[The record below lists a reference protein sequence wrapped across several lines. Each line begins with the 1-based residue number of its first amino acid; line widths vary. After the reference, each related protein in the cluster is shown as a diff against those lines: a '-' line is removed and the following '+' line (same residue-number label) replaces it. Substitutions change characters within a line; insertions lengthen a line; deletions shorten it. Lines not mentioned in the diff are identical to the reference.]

1 MKLQLSSLFL
11 IMLLFCSATTALASE
26 GWKVKHK
33 NAIFLAMFGTTVE
46 PALQGLLNIRTK
58 MMEKYPET
66 PVKIAFTSN
75 IIRKKWQGR
84 AEDPSYRKAHPE
96 IPEEVLH
103 VKTVLATIAD
113 LQNVGYDTIVLQPTH
128 IAMGEEFLD
137 LGTYVDS
144 LMRLGSVKKEKY
156 KPFHKVALGRPALG
170 TYGLDHPYAEDITA
184 AAEALAADA
193 ELAAKENAALVY
205 MGHGNEHFPSGGAYL
220 ELADR
225 MRQLYPEV
233 VTLIG
238 NVEGFPAL
246 EDVIDKLKMRGVK
259 KVMLKPCM
267 VVAGDHAL
275 NDMAGTD
282 PEEPSWQMILE
293 KEGFEVVTV
302 KKGLGE
308 LDAFADIFV
317 NHAADAAA
325 DAEIV
330 LK

>member
-1 MKLQLSSLFL
+1 
-11 IMLLFCSATTALASE
+11 
-26 GWKVKHK
+26 
-33 NAIFLAMFGTTVE
+33 
-46 PALQGLLNIRTK
+46 
-58 MMEKYPET
+58 
-66 PVKIAFTSN
+66 
-75 IIRKKWQGR
+75 
-84 AEDPSYRKAHPE
+84 
-96 IPEEVLH
+96 
-103 VKTVLATIAD
+103 
-113 LQNVGYDTIVLQPTH
+113 
-128 IAMGEEFLD
+128 
-137 LGTYVDS
+137 
-144 LMRLGSVKKEKY
+144 
-156 KPFHKVALGRPALG
+156 
-170 TYGLDHPYAEDITA
+170 
-184 AAEALAADA
+184 
-193 ELAAKENAALVY
+193 
-205 MGHGNEHFPSGGAYL
+205 MGHGNNHFPSGGAYL

-267 VVAGDHAL
+267 VVAGDHAM

-317 NHAADAAA
+317 EHAGDAAV
-325 DAEIV
+325 DAKIV